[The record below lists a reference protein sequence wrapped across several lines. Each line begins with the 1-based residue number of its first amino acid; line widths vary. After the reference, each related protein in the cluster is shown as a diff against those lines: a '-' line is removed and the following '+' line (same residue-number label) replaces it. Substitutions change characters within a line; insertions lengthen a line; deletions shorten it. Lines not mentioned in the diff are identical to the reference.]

1 MTLEEVR
8 KNIDRVDAK
17 IRDLFT
23 ERLGLADEVARIKAQ
38 TEDVI
43 YKPEREAVIL
53 KKQSECMDTHLV
65 KEYQALIKR
74 IMEISRKYQ
83 YGRTLQLRD
92 CFPYT
97 FEKEIQKPRKVAMLY
112 KEVYICRNYQ
122 RDQIHTAQ
130 NYEEIAR
137 QILAGEV
144 QAGIGIIE
152 DIGKGES
159 DELNRVLTEQ
169 KLYINRCQVA
179 EEGCGKKKV
188 VEFSASLAVLP
199 EHNRLKICFVCP
211 NRSGALSSILSIIS
225 DYGVNLTE
233 IHSMPYQD
241 EEDWNY
247 RFFAELSLNLLQQEA
262 KALVYQLSCETQ
274 DLKLLGSYFCEGDF
288 IK

>member
-23 ERLGLADEVARIKAQ
+23 ERMGLADEVARIKAQ
-38 TEDVI
+38 TDDVI

-53 KKQSECMDTHLV
+53 KKQSECMDPHLV

-130 NYEEIAR
+130 NYDEIAR
-137 QILAGEV
+137 
-144 QAGIGIIE
+144 
-152 DIGKGES
+152 
-159 DELNRVLTEQ
+159 
-169 KLYINRCQVA
+169 
-179 EEGCGKKKV
+179 
-188 VEFSASLAVLP
+188 
-199 EHNRLKICFVCP
+199 
-211 NRSGALSSILSIIS
+211 
-225 DYGVNLTE
+225 
-233 IHSMPYQD
+233 
-241 EEDWNY
+241 
-247 RFFAELSLNLLQQEA
+247 
-262 KALVYQLSCETQ
+262 
-274 DLKLLGSYFCEGDF
+274 
-288 IK
+288 